1 MNYEIDKKSLTS
13 EQRMW
18 LDNLNTGLMAELQ
31 RSINANGRSTLSLVP
46 AVAVTARKAGEAFL
60 KFESNASFS
69 ISGSLAVALD
79 AKKWLEAHTEADP
92 DGFAL
97 RVKLSF
103 AAKEAPAPRRK
114 DADDDK
120 RPDFVPVKPRY
131 TFDQIIIPDDTR
143 RQIMDALAV
152 VRHREL
158 VYDTWGFS
166 QCDPTPNS
174 ILSFYGPPGT
184 GKTMCAHAIA
194 AYLQKPLLA
203 FNYAEIESKYVGEA
217 AKNLKKAF
225 ATATEMDAVMFFD
238 EADSFLGKR
247 VENVQS
253 GNDQSLNSQRS
264 QMLILL
270 EEFRGVVI
278 FATNLQTNF
287 DKAFESRI
295 LAHIKLDLPNREARA
310 AILRGLMPERLP
322 LAAPMTDDDLLAVSD
337 KMEGLAGREIKQA
350 VKQLLFRKAAEDGA
364 EARISADDL
373 TAAMEAKVT
382 EKSTLEAEAEANKQ
396 RERERKEKAVMEG
409 FKRDA
414 ERKRKYLDSMSLESL
429 QEAVKRKEEAKAK
442 EGAAEGADPQP
453 TPPETPAEPVA
464 PAE

>member
-13 EQRMW
+13 EQRVW

-31 RSINANGRSTLSLVP
+31 RSVNVYGRSTLSLVP

-60 KFESNASFS
+60 KLESNASFS
-69 ISGSLAVALD
+69 ISGSLAVRTD
-79 AKKWLEAHTEADP
+79 AEKWLEAHTEADP

-382 EKSTLEAEAEANKQ
+382 EKSNLEAEAEANKQ